1 MASGHRGRG
10 TSYSRLRGLSEV
22 VLAGVMR
29 GGWAPRA
36 LRRAGLQ
43 PAVRTLR
50 HDVACARWPAGVR
63 PLRIGFVSDLHAG
76 PTTDAAS
83 HAEAARALREASVDV
98 LLLGGDFVYLDARH
112 VDELLPLLRDIPA
125 PLGRFAVMGNHDLWA
140 DDRYLVS
147 ALEREGIRVLVNE
160 SASLPAP
167 FEHVSVSGLDD
178 PWVGVADAGAAFR
191 GASDVRVLLMHA
203 PEGMLFVRDAPF
215 DVAFAGHTHGGHIA
229 LPGGIP
235 IVVPGP
241 LSRTYPHGRH
251 DVGGRP
257 LLVSRGVGATESP
270 LRLFADPDVMVVTL
284 GAAPAG

>member
-1 MASGHRGRG
+1 MTPGHRGRG
-10 TSYSRLRGLSEV
+10 VRYSRLRGLSEV
-22 VLAGVMR
+22 ALGLLMR

-43 PAVRTLR
+43 PAVMIVR
-50 HDVACARWPAGVR
+50 HRVTCARWPAGVR
-63 PLRIGFVSDLHAG
+63 PLTIGFVSDLHAG
-76 PTTDAAS
+76 PTTDPRL
-83 HAEAARALREASVDV
+83 HAEAARALRDASVDV

-112 VDELLPLLRDIPA
+112 VDALVPILRDIPA

-140 DDRYLVS
+140 DDRHLAR
-147 ALEREGIRVLVNE
+147 ALEGAGIRVLVNE
-160 SASLPAP
+160 SAELPAP
-167 FEHVSVSGLDD
+167 FEHVSIHGLDD
-178 PWVGVADAGAAFR
+178 PWVGAADAAAAFR
-191 GASDVRVLLMHA
+191 GARDVRVLLMHA
-203 PEGMLFVRDAPF
+203 PEGILFVRDTPF
-215 DVAFAGHTHGGHIA
+215 DVALAGHTHGGHIA

-251 DVGGRP
+251 EVGGRP

-284 GAAPAG
+284 G